1 MLAISSTIRSAAAV
15 IWLSRSCTVC
25 VHPMLLFLQPTV
37 VSEHLQGRIYQSL
50 PGRDLDF
57 ICFTRE
63 RCAPIT
69 QLQHE
74 VMHYQKKSFCWSV
87 TSSRFICWPT

>member
-15 IWLSRSCTVC
+15 IGLSRSCTVC

-37 VSEHLQGRIYQSL
+37 VVCKGRIYQSL
-50 PGRDLDF
+50 SGRDLDF
-57 ICFTRE
+57 MGFTRE

-74 VMHYQKKSFCWSV
+74 VMHYLKKSFCWV

>member
-15 IWLSRSCTVC
+15 IGLSRSCTVY

-50 PGRDLDF
+50 PGRDLDLMG
-57 ICFTRE
+57 
-63 RCAPIT
+63 APIT

-74 VMHYQKKSFCWSV
+74 VAC
-87 TSSRFICWPT
+87 TI